1 MIMKNE
7 IWKEIEGYEGKYF
20 VSNFGRIKS
29 MPNKSW
35 NSERILKPLKQEY
48 CLIDLCK
55 NAKVKKFYI
64 HRIVAKTFIL
74 NNENKPDVN
83 HINGDKHDNRLENLE
98 WVTKS
103 ENQKHAAKLGLINC
117 KGSRNSQSKLTE
129 EIVLSIFKSNKR
141 NVELSKEYNI
151 SQPTICDIRKG
162 RSWKH
167 LTLKTE

>member
-7 IWKEIEGYEGKYF
+7 IWKDIEGYEGKYL

-35 NSERILKPLKQEY
+35 NSERILKPLKQTY
-48 CLIDLCK
+48 CFIDLCK
-55 NAKVKKFYI
+55 DAKVKKFTI
-64 HRIVAKTFIL
+64 HRIVAKAFIL
-74 NNENKPDVN
+74 NNQYKPDVN
-83 HINGDKHDNRLENLE
+83 HINGDKHDNRVENLE

-129 EIVLSIFKSNKR
+129 DIVIAIFNSNKR
-141 NVELSKEYNI
+141 TSELSKEYNI
-151 SQPTICDIRKG
+151 TQSTICDISKG
-162 RSWKH
+162 RSWTH
-167 LTLKTE
+167 ITNAE

>member
-7 IWKEIEGYEGKYF
+7 IWKEIEGYEGKYL
-20 VSNFGRIKS
+20 VSSFGRVKS
-29 MPNKSW
+29 MPNKVW
-35 NSERILKPLKQEY
+35 NSERILKPLKQTY
-48 CLIDLCK
+48 STIDLCK
-55 NAKVKKFYI
+55 DAKVKKLTI
-64 HRIVAKTFIL
+64 HRIVAKTFIP

-129 EIVLSIFKSNKR
+129 DIVIAIFTSNKR
-141 NVELSKEYNI
+141 TSELSKEYNI

-162 RSWKH
+162 RSWTH
-167 LTLKTE
+167 LTNRTE